1 MLSYRPKPAVYSV
14 SITGHRCDLGCQ
26 HCRGRYLRGMEAA
39 EDPKSLIRAFLKAE
53 EKGAKM
59 ILISGGFDRLGRLP
73 VMDFL
78 GAISQGK
85 SMTGLV
91 VEVHSGLNREVD
103 KLGDA
108 GVDALLLDVVGEQET
123 IDRYVGGHWC
133 TEDYVEVLREAKKFI
148 PLVAA
153 HILVGV
159 DRGEVRGEFE
169 AVDMVAEAKAD
180 ALSILT
186 PMDARS
192 PELDE
197 IAKVMDY
204 ARGRFGDHLTL
215 GCMRTRG
222 KDRPEIEKLAVDLGF
237 DGIANPLQRT
247 LRYAESIGVRV
258 IEVDGCCVFTQDG
271 IPKNT
276 KGRLGARQAGTEG
289 TLP

>member
-1 MLSYRPKPAVYSV
+1 VLSYRPKPAVYSV
-14 SITGHRCDLGCQ
+14 SITGQRCDLWCP
-26 HCRGRYLRGMEAA
+26 HCKGRYLKGMEAA
-39 EDPKSLIRAFLKAE
+39 EDPDSLIRAFLKAKE
-53 EKGAKM
+53 RGAKN

-78 GAISQGK
+78 RAISQGK

-91 VEVHSGLNREVD
+91 IEIHSGLNREVD
-103 KLGDA
+103 KLRDA
-108 GVDALLLDVVGEQET
+108 GVDALLLDVVGVQET
-123 IDRYVGGHWC
+123 IDRYIGGQWC
-133 TEDYVEVLREAKKFI
+133 VVDYVEVLREAKKFI

-159 DRGEVRGEFE
+159 DRGEIRGEYE

-197 IAKVMDY
+197 IAKVMEY
-204 ARGRFGDHLTL
+204 ARGRFGGHLTL

-237 DGIANPLQRT
+237 DGIANPLRKT
-247 LRYAESIGVRV
+247 LKYAESTGVRV
-258 IEVDGCCVFTQDG
+258 IEVEGCCVFTQAD
-271 IPKNT
+271 
-276 KGRLGARQAGTEG
+276 
-289 TLP
+289 TLHG

>member
-26 HCRGRYLRGMEAA
+26 HCRGKYLKGMEAV
-39 EDPKSLIRAFLKAE
+39 EDPDGLIRTFLKAK
-53 EKGAKM
+53 EKGAKN

-91 VEVHSGLNREVD
+91 VEIHSGLNRE
-103 KLGDA
+103 LGRLRDA

-123 IDRYVGGHWC
+123 IERYIGGQWC
-133 TEDYVEVLREAKKFI
+133 AEEYAEVLREAKRFI

-159 DRGEVRGEFE
+159 DRGEIRGEFK

-197 IAKVMDY
+197 IAKVMEY
-204 ARGRFGDHLTL
+204 ARERFGDHLTL

-222 KDRPEIEKLAVDLGF
+222 KDRPEIERLAVDLGF
-237 DGIANPLQRT
+237 DGIANPLRRT
-247 LRYAESIGVRV
+247 LRYAESTGVKV
-258 IEVDGCCVFTQDG
+258 IEVEGCCVFTQDR
-271 IPKNT
+271 IPMNT
-276 KGRLGARQAGTEG
+276 KGLPGARQADTKGT
-289 TLP
+289 